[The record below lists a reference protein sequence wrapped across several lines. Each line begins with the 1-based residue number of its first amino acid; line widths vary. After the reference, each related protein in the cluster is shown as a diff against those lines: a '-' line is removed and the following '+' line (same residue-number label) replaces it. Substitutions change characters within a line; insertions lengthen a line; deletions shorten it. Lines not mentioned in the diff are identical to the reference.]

1 MNVFGMLEMSGA
13 ALGVERFRAQI
24 AAANMANAESTRTEE
39 GGPYRRKQ
47 VVLGMTGA
55 PTFRSA
61 MDEVSGSQVRVVELR
76 DDESDPLLRYDPSHP
91 DAKKDG
97 YVEYPNINPVVEMAD
112 LLGAARS
119 FQLNIAAVNAAKS
132 MAQQSLEILK

>member
-1 MNVFGMLEMSGA
+1 MNIFGMLETSGA

-39 GGPYRRKQ
+39 GGGPYRRKQ
-47 VVLGMTGA
+47 VVLGTGGA

-61 MDEVSGSQVRVVELR
+61 MEEVDSQVRVVEVR
-76 DDESDPLLRYDPSHP
+76 NDESAPLLRYDPNHP
-91 DAKKDG
+91 DANDDG
-97 YVEYPNINPVVEMAD
+97 YVAFPNINPVVEMAD
-112 LLGAARS
+112 LLGAVRS